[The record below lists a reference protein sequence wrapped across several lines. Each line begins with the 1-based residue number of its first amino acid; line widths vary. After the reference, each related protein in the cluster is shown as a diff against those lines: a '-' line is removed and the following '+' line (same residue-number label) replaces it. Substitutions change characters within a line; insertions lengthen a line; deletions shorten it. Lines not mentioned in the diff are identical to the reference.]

1 MSLSQYVLVGLAALG
16 ALALGA
22 AYFGQRRLIYY
33 PDTVH
38 SLPSEA
44 GLAGVEER
52 VLKTPDG
59 ARVVAWYG
67 KAKPGQPTI
76 LYFHGN
82 AGSLANRAPRIERF
96 MGEGWGVYMMTY
108 RGYGGGTGKPTEA
121 HNVADAR
128 LAYGALVHEGV
139 EPSSIILYGESLG
152 TGIAV
157 RLAAER
163 QVAGVVLDAPYTSLV
178 DVAAGVYPFLP
189 VRLALADRYEFEQI
203 HQAGACAAADPAR
216 RARRRDP
223 GGDGTRAVQAGERAQ
238 APCRLPQRRPQ
249 RPLPRRQWGARG
261 DAVMGQRAQARN
273 RALSQLPC
281 TGTCR
286 CN

>member
-1 MSLSQYVLVGLAALG
+1 MSLSQLYWSARS
-16 ALALGA
+16 LALGA
-22 AYFGQRRLIYY
+22 AYTPARLIYY
-33 PDTVH
+33 PDTCI
-38 SLPSEA
+38 PSFRS
-44 GLAGVEER
+44 GLAGVER
-52 VLKTPDG
+52 ILKTPDG
-59 ARVVAWYG
+59 ARVVAWYVS
-67 KAKPGQPTI
+67 KPGQPTI

-152 TGIAV
+152 TGVAV

-189 VRLALADRYEFEQI
+189 VRLALADRYESVKYIKQVHAPLLILHGERDEVIPVAMGRGLFKLANEPKRLAVFPNGG
-203 HQAGACAAADPAR
+203 HSDLYLDGNGALEAMRTWATELR
-216 RARRRDP
+216 RA
-223 GGDGTRAVQAGERAQ
+223 T
-238 APCRLPQRRPQ
+238 AP
-249 RPLPRRQWGARG
+249 
-261 DAVMGQRAQARN
+261 
-273 RALSQLPC
+273 
-281 TGTCR
+281 
-286 CN
+286 

>member
-189 VRLALADRYEFEQI
+189 VRLALADRYESSKYIKQVHAPLLILHGESDDVIPVAMGRELFRLANEPKRLAVFPNGG
-203 HQAGACAAADPAR
+203 HSDLYLDGNGALEAMRSWVNELR
-216 RARRRDP
+216 RA
-223 GGDGTRAVQAGERAQ
+223 T
-238 APCRLPQRRPQ
+238 AP
-249 RPLPRRQWGARG
+249 
-261 DAVMGQRAQARN
+261 
-273 RALSQLPC
+273 
-281 TGTCR
+281 
-286 CN
+286 

>member
-189 VRLALADRYEFEQI
+189 VRLALADRYELSKYIKQVHAPLLILHGERDDVIPVAMGRELFRLANEPKRLAVFPNGG
-203 HQAGACAAADPAR
+203 HSDLYLDGNGALEAMRSWVNELR
-216 RARRRDP
+216 RA
-223 GGDGTRAVQAGERAQ
+223 T
-238 APCRLPQRRPQ
+238 AP
-249 RPLPRRQWGARG
+249 
-261 DAVMGQRAQARN
+261 
-273 RALSQLPC
+273 
-281 TGTCR
+281 
-286 CN
+286 

>member
-82 AGSLANRAPRIERF
+82 AGSLANRALRIERF

-189 VRLALADRYEFEQI
+189 VRLALADRYESSKYIKQVHAPLLILHGERDDVIPVAMGRELFRLANEPKRLAVFPNGG
-203 HQAGACAAADPAR
+203 HSDLYLDGNGALEAMRSWVNELR
-216 RARRRDP
+216 RA
-223 GGDGTRAVQAGERAQ
+223 T
-238 APCRLPQRRPQ
+238 AP
-249 RPLPRRQWGARG
+249 
-261 DAVMGQRAQARN
+261 
-273 RALSQLPC
+273 
-281 TGTCR
+281 
-286 CN
+286 